1 MDEKMK
7 TVNIPEQLGY
17 SQSPNYLDLEGKGV
31 KFLTEHTH
39 IFRKAAD
46 KCGLQGVYV
55 LRDDSSS
62 EKKSVI
68 PVVYVCKTN
77 SEDDADNIHKIV
89 WNQNIVPF
97 LIVQTNQKI
106 KLYSGFHYDSTNSN
120 AGILEAAIA
129 FNEVAQRLSSL
140 AAESIDNGLV
150 WKKWGDKVTP
160 ETRVDW
166 NLLSN
171 LQKLDEYLRKDGLDK
186 DTSHALIGKYV
197 YLHYLKD
204 REILSSRKLS
214 KWNIKAETIFGR
226 NATLKGFWELVQ
238 NLEDWLNGK
247 VFPLGKIKSE
257 HLKLVAGTF
266 AGDTPNGQLHLAFE
280 AYDFSY
286 IPIETLSVVYE
297 QFLHISETDEETSQG
312 KKAGAYYTPIP
323 LVNFIL
329 AELHEKLPLKAGM
342 KVLDPSCGSGAFLV
356 QCYRHLIESHISA
369 QSDSHVRPVVLREL
383 LENNIFGVDR
393 DPDACRVAELSLILT
408 LLDYVSPPDL
418 ESCPQF
424 KLPNLQNQNIFQAD
438 FFADNTSWTGFAN
451 DKKFNWIVGNPP
463 WIELSSNDISKLD
476 TPIWNWMDANRKSYP
491 VGGNQTAEAFA
502 WKATEH
508 ILPNGAIG
516 LLMPAMTLFKNE
528 SSNFRKKL
536 FCQTQ
541 VWCVTNFA
549 NMAYVLFAGRA
560 EVPAAAFFYK
570 IRNAPQNE
578 KDSINLDCEKIT
590 TYSPLVANQVA
601 NKPSKHNKRQQT
613 WNIVINAN
621 EIREIP
627 TEDIIGGKMLPWK
640 YAMWGSHHYHKM
652 FQRME
657 RNYEDFEKF
666 AGTYELNNSKG
677 LELRKSSSREQKVF
691 VRELT
696 NKFRIDSS
704 KLRNCGR
711 IFSFPAKSLIKVS
724 KDMSYVRQ
732 GREKQGFIVSKPPHV
747 ILDAAR
753 RFAIYSDKFLTVS
766 PSQIGISGK
775 TTQKTLL
782 KALALYLNSNFVLC
796 HQFFMSPQWGIH
808 VSAANVDT
816 LRKLPIPL
824 GSLSGSDLNRWADL
838 YLSLVKTWDRINGFN
853 NSETEFLRLLN
864 ELNYE
869 VDSALRLNETEKFL
883 INDFVNIKMK
893 LIKGK
898 VEKDALA
905 VPNEQV
911 CLDYL
916 SLLKNKLD
924 NFIVGQK
931 NMYHEIVTV
940 HDGTSAMISIDLKHN
955 INYQPT
961 FFKADQQAA
970 CQFEKIRQNLLKEH
984 SQWFYFNRGLRIY
997 NGTQTFFF
1005 KPMQNI
1011 SWSKSQALVDAG
1023 EIIAETLCG
1032 GE

>member
-1 MDEKMK
+1 MPE
-7 TVNIPEQLGY
+7 VNIPELLGY
-17 SQSPNYLDLEGKGV
+17 NKTGNYLDFKSGTCDV
-31 KFLTEHTH
+31 LTEHAH
-39 IFRKAAD
+39 IFRKAVN

-55 LRDDSSS
+55 LRDDSGS
-62 EKKSVI
+62 EKKSVV
-68 PVVYVCKTN
+68 PVVYVCKVD
-77 SEDDADNIHKIV
+77 SDEEADDIHKIV

-97 LIVQTNQKI
+97 LVVQTNK
-106 KLYSGFHYDSTNSN
+106 KVRLYSGFSYDHDDPK
-120 AGILEAAIA
+120 AGVLEAAIA
-129 FNEVAQRLSSL
+129 YNEVAQRLSNL
-140 AAESIDNGLV
+140 TAESIDNGLV
-150 WKKWGDKVTP
+150 WKEWGDKVTP

-226 NATLKGFWELVQ
+226 NATLKSFWDLVQ
-238 NLEDWLNGK
+238 HLEDWLNGK

-257 HLKLVAGTF
+257 HLKFVAGTF
-266 AGDTPNGQLHLAFE
+266 AGDSPNGQLHLDFE

-297 QFLHISETDEETSQG
+297 QFLHISETNEEASQG

-356 QCYRHLIESHISA
+356 QCYRHLIESHIA
-369 QSDSHVRPVVLREL
+369 TQSDSHVRPVILREL

-393 DPDACRVAELSLILT
+393 DTDACRVAELSLILT

-438 FFADNTSWTGFAN
+438 FFADNTSWTAFAN
-451 DKKFNWIVGNPP
+451 GKKFNWIVGNPP
-463 WIELSSNDISKLD
+463 WIALSSNDISELD
-476 TPIWNWMDANRKSYP
+476 APIWDWMHANSKSYP
-491 VGGNQTAEAFA
+491 VGGNQTAEAFV

-528 SSNFRKKL
+528 SSSFREKL

-541 VWCVTNFA
+541 VWCIVNFA

-570 IRNAPQNE
+570 TRNASQNE
-578 KDSINLDCEKIT
+578 EDSIDLDHERIT
-590 TYSPLVANQVA
+590 TYSPLIANQVA
-601 NKPSKHNKRQQT
+601 NKPSGSRKRKET
-613 WNIVINAN
+613 WNIVINAD

-627 TEDIIGGKMLPWK
+627 IADVIRGEMLPWK

-652 FQRME
+652 LQRME
-657 RNYEDFEKF
+657 RNFEDFGKF
-666 AGTYELNNSKG
+666 AGKHGLNNSKG
-677 LELRKSSSREQKVF
+677 LELRKSSSRDVKEYVF
-691 VRELT
+691 ELT
-696 NKFRIDSS
+696 NKFRIDSN

-711 IFSFPAKSLIKVS
+711 IFSFQTNSLTKIP
-724 KDMSYVRQ
+724 KDMSYIRTR
-732 GREKQGFIVSKPPHV
+732 GGKNGLTVSRPPHV

-753 RFAIYSDKFLTVS
+753 RFAIYSDNFLAVS

-775 TTQKTLL
+775 TSQKTLL
-782 KALALYLNSNFVLC
+782 RALALYLNSNFVLC

-808 VSAANVDT
+808 VSAANVAT
-816 LRKLPIPL
+816 LRKLPVPL
-824 GSLSGSDLNRWADL
+824 DNLRESDLNRWASL
-838 YLSLVKTWDRINGFN
+838 YLSLVKIWDGINGFN

-864 ELNYE
+864 ELNNE
-869 VDSALRLNETEKFL
+869 VDSALRLNETEKYL
-883 INDFVNIKMK
+883 VDDFVNLKMK

-905 VPNEQV
+905 VPNKQI
-911 CLDYL
+911 CQDYL
-916 SLLKNKLD
+916 LLLKNKLD
-924 NFIVGQK
+924 NFIIGQK
-931 NMYHEIVTV
+931 NIYHEIVAI
-940 HDGTSAMISIDLKHN
+940 HDGASAMISIDLKHN
-955 INYQPT
+955 INPKPAI
-961 FFKADQQAA
+961 FKADQKAA
-970 CQFEKIRQNLLKEH
+970 CEFEKIRQNLLKEH

-997 NGTQTFFF
+997 KGTQTFFL
-1005 KPMQNI
+1005 KPMQKI
-1011 SWSKSQALVDAG
+1011 SWIKSQALVDAG
-1023 EIIAETLCG
+1023 EIIAETLYG